1 MSKGFG
7 QQLYLLQYHILHQIK
22 ERMMTRIEPQDS
34 LGIFKKC
41 PTLVTSLLSF
51 TSNRLIERLI
61 IRYGTRYV
69 LFFYLTGSTQIKKNQ
84 KLNQFFGSRTSVVRY
99 FLAVKSVFRTRVF
112 SGSGSDFF
120 PESGSGSAKNPDPI
134 RKIRIHEKNQ

>member
-34 LGIFKKC
+34 LGILKKC
-41 PTLVTSLLSF
+41 HTLTSLLSF

-69 LFFYLTGSTQIKKNQ
+69 LVIFLSHGFNSDKKNQ